1 MANVKE
7 TIKKDFVAKGC
18 VVDCGRVIDEDGV
31 IVEIEKIAGAIFG
44 DGEFKLTL
52 TATETTDKDISEYV
66 LDDEDEADEE

>member
-7 TIKKDFVAKGC
+7 TMKKDFVAKGC
-18 VVDCGRVIDEDGV
+18 VVDCGHVIDEDGV
-31 IVEIEKIAGAIFG
+31 IVELEKIAGAIFG

-66 LDDEDEADEE
+66 IEEDDEEE